1 MTDKHLNHDLQD
13 SGTGTLDL
21 VCFSHLRWNFVYQ
34 RPQHLMSRSARERRV
49 FFIEEPERFEGQA
62 HMRIEEDPSG
72 VIVVK
77 PQLPS
82 GLNEE
87 ETNAAMRE
95 LVDGFFSEEVDEY
108 ILWYYTPMALEFSR
122 HLQPALTVYDCMD
135 ELSLF
140 KGAPAKLKDLEQELI
155 HRADLIFTGGQT
167 LYEGKKNGHDNVY
180 LFPSSIDAR
189 HFEQARRKQADPA
202 DQQNIPHPRLGFFG
216 VIDERMDLDLLRD
229 IAQARPDWHLVI
241 LGPVVK
247 IDPESLPQGPNLH
260 YLGMKTYD
268 QLPHYLAGWD
278 VALLP
283 FAMNDSTRFISPTK
297 IPEYLAGGKPV
308 VSAPIRDVINPYGT
322 QNLVSIAGTA
332 EEFVKAIEAIL
343 RKTRD
348 ETARWLSRVDQQL
361 SQNSWD
367 YTWKKM
373 MTLIESSMAAKEEE
387 EQQDET
393 TARHPEATI
402 PSIAVDLE
410 VKKNGN
416 GNGSRPV
423 QPFDYL
429 IVGAGFAGSVLAE
442 RLASGSGKR
451 VLIIDRRPHI
461 AGNAYDYYNP
471 EGILIHKYGP
481 HIFHTNSH
489 EVFNYLSQFTDW
501 RQYQHRVLASVD
513 GQLLPLPI
521 NLDTINK
528 LYGLNL
534 NAFELEGFFKK
545 VAEPKDKIVTSE
557 DVVVSKV
564 GRELYEKFFRNYTR
578 KQWDYDPSEL
588 DASVTSRV
596 PIRFNRDDRYFSDTY
611 QSMPV
616 HGYTRMFERMLDHPN
631 IKIMLNTDYQEVV
644 DMVSFREVIFT
655 GPVDEYF
662 DFVYGRLPYRSLQF
676 QFQTL
681 NEEQHQP
688 VAVINYPNEYPYTRV
703 TEFKHLTGQQHPKTT
718 LVYEYP
724 TMDGDPY
731 YPIPRPENAQ
741 LYSRYQKLAAQ
752 KRGVHFAGRLGTYK
766 YYNMDQV
773 TAQALSLY
781 ARIEGLDRTKVITK
795 HTPHYMPVKMQVAE
809 RKG

>member
-13 SGTGTLDL
+13 SGALDL

-82 GLNEE
+82 SLNEE
-87 ETNAAMRE
+87 QTNAAMRE

-108 ILWYYTPMALEFSR
+108 ILWYYTPMALKFSR

-216 VIDERMDLDLLRD
+216 VIDERMDLDLLRE
-229 IAQARPDWHLVI
+229 IAQARPDWHLVM

-308 VSAPIRDVINPYGT
+308 VSAPIRDVIDPYGR

-332 EEFVKAIEAIL
+332 DEFVKAIEAIL

-442 RLASGSGKR
+442 RLASRLRQAGAGHR
-451 VLIIDRRPHI
+451 PPPAHRRQCLRP
-461 AGNAYDYYNP
+461 
-471 EGILIHKYGP
+471 L
-481 HIFHTNSH
+481 
-489 EVFNYLSQFTDW
+489 Q
-501 RQYQHRVLASVD
+501 RRRAS
-513 GQLLPLPI
+513 
-521 NLDTINK
+521 
-528 LYGLNL
+528 
-534 NAFELEGFFKK
+534 
-545 VAEPKDKIVTSE
+545 
-557 DVVVSKV
+557 
-564 GRELYEKFFRNYTR
+564 
-578 KQWDYDPSEL
+578 
-588 DASVTSRV
+588 
-596 PIRFNRDDRYFSDTY
+596 
-611 QSMPV
+611 
-616 HGYTRMFERMLDHPN
+616 
-631 IKIMLNTDYQEVV
+631 
-644 DMVSFREVIFT
+644 
-655 GPVDEYF
+655 
-662 DFVYGRLPYRSLQF
+662 
-676 QFQTL
+676 
-681 NEEQHQP
+681 
-688 VAVINYPNEYPYTRV
+688 
-703 TEFKHLTGQQHPKTT
+703 
-718 LVYEYP
+718 
-724 TMDGDPY
+724 
-731 YPIPRPENAQ
+731 
-741 LYSRYQKLAAQ
+741 
-752 KRGVHFAGRLGTYK
+752 
-766 YYNMDQV
+766 
-773 TAQALSLY
+773 
-781 ARIEGLDRTKVITK
+781 
-795 HTPHYMPVKMQVAE
+795 
-809 RKG
+809 